1 MSALGNPGAIK
12 TKEGETHYQPGDYI
26 VFNSVE
32 ENESD
37 RYAIIREKFE
47 TMYELAME

>member
-32 ENESD
+32 EDESD
-37 RYAIIREKFE
+37 GCAVVREKFE
-47 TMYELAME
+47 TMYEPATG